1 MSELAIGE
9 VARRAGIPAT
19 TLRYYEEYGLIAPPP
34 RRSGRR
40 QYPDEILDTLTVV
53 EAARAA
59 GFGLAEI
66 RVLLDAVERGA
77 PGPAWRTLG
86 EIKRPQLNEQVQRL
100 KAMLGVLDAISTC
113 ECRSLQAV
121 SYTHLDVYK
130 RQVSYRYQLPCQDGP
145 LLQSCSSEVNDY
157 R

>member
-113 ECRSLQAV
+113 ECRSLQECAERLRGGGRHDRV
-121 SYTHLDVYK
+121 RRNAHTTS
-130 RQVSYRYQLPCQDGP
+130 RRNARIGRPSEQVRL
-145 LLQSCSSEVNDY
+145 
-157 R
+157 